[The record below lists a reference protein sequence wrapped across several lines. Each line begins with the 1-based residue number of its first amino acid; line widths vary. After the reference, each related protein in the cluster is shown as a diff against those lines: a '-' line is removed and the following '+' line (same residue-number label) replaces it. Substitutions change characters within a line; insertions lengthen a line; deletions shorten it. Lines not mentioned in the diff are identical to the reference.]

1 MEKSQPQGSRAT
13 RHAYRGPDRRLRI
26 AALGSM
32 RARRLLPSSALFVG
46 FTMGPTT
53 FMLLM
58 GGGVSA
64 ATATEHML
72 GALLGVGAG
81 LASLI
86 CWRAQGRAFDAWM
99 GCMLVS
105 AGVLLIGA
113 GGIPALSLSQLG
125 AARPWD
131 LLALAVTATFFA
143 DKAATAPEVDAG
155 IMPLRALG
163 VVTVVAML
171 ASGAVS
177 TMAAHEL
184 LPAAATSP
192 ALGRG
197 VLGAASALWAIATL
211 SAVAKHRQG
220 RAVPTWS
227 IMVVALLGVGTVLRA
242 VVLAPQGWDGLA
254 ITILPT
260 TAFALALVATTSELD
275 KVLRHQDRR
284 ALTMHVDLD
293 RLATELDDE
302 RRDLEERLHDL
313 RNAVSALR
321 SADHTLR
328 HYAARLDPKSRR
340 SLGDAMSAELSRLQ
354 ALIEPGRPARL
365 VDFDV
370 ARALAPV
377 LTAERNLG
385 AVIDVQVAAVSAHG
399 DPMALAQVM
408 QNLLVNAR
416 RYAPG
421 CRVTLTANASAGRVQ
436 LQVADTGPG
445 IPRHERTRVFLRGT
459 RGSTAAGTAGDG
471 LGLHVAARLLAT
483 FGGSIQLV
491 DGPTSGACF
500 LIELPASDRN
510 GQPPETVP
518 PGLGGLLELPA

>member
-1 MEKSQPQGSRAT
+1 
-13 RHAYRGPDRRLRI
+13 
-26 AALGSM
+26 
-32 RARRLLPSSALFVG
+32 
-46 FTMGPTT
+46 MGPTT

-58 GGGVSA
+58 GGGVRA

-81 LASLI
+81 RASLI

-99 GCMLVS
+99 GSMLVS

-113 GGIPALSLSQLG
+113 AGIPALSLSQLG
-125 AARPWD
+125 PAQPFD
-131 LLALAVTATFFA
+131 LLVLAVTATYFA
-143 DKAATAPEVDAG
+143 DKAAT
-155 IMPLRALG
+155 
-163 VVTVVAML
+163 
-171 ASGAVS
+171 
-177 TMAAHEL
+177 
-184 LPAAATSP
+184 SP
-192 ALGRG
+192 VLGRAA
-197 VLGAASALWAIATL
+197 LGAASALWAIATV
-211 SAVAKHRQG
+211 SAATKHRQG
-220 RAVPTWS
+220 RAVPPWS
-227 IMVVALLGVGTVLRA
+227 IMVVALLGVDTALRA
-242 VVLAPQGWDGLA
+242 VILAPQGWDSLA
-254 ITILPT
+254 IAVVPT

-293 RLATELDDE
+293 RLATELEDE

-328 HYAARLDPKSRR
+328 HYAARLDPSSRR

-399 DPMALAQVM
+399 DPMALAQVV

-416 RYAPG
+416 RYAPD
-421 CRVTLTANASAGRVQ
+421 CRVTVSGTASAGRVQ
-436 LQVADTGPG
+436 LLVADTGPG
-445 IPRHERTRVFLRGT
+445 IAEHERTRVFLRGT

-471 LGLHVAARLLAT
+471 LGLHVATRLLAT

-491 DGPTSGACF
+491 DGRTSGACF
-500 LIELPASDRN
+500 LIELPASDRS
-510 GQPPETVP
+510 GQPLETVP
-518 PGLGGLLELPA
+518 STLDGLLELNA

>member
-1 MEKSQPQGSRAT
+1 
-13 RHAYRGPDRRLRI
+13 
-26 AALGSM
+26 
-32 RARRLLPSSALFVG
+32 
-46 FTMGPTT
+46 MGPTT

-58 GGGVSA
+58 GGGVRA

-99 GCMLVS
+99 GSMLVS

-113 GGIPALSLSQLG
+113 AGIPALSLSQLG
-125 AARPWD
+125 PAQPFD
-131 LLALAVTATFFA
+131 LLVLAVTATYFA

-155 IMPLRALG
+155 ITPLRALG
-163 VVTVVAML
+163 IATVLATL
-171 ASGAVS
+171 ASGTVS
-177 TMAAHEL
+177 TLAAHEL

-192 ALGRG
+192 VLGRAA
-197 VLGAASALWAIATL
+197 LGAASALWAIATV
-211 SAVAKHRQG
+211 SAATKHRQG
-220 RAVPTWS
+220 RAVPPWS
-227 IMVVALLGVGTVLRA
+227 IMVVALLGVDTALRA
-242 VVLAPQGWDGLA
+242 VILAPQGWDSLA
-254 ITILPT
+254 IAVVPT

-293 RLATELDDE
+293 RLATELEDE

-328 HYAARLDPKSRR
+328 HYAARLDPSSRR

-399 DPMALAQVM
+399 DPMALAQVV

-416 RYAPG
+416 RYAPD
-421 CRVTLTANASAGRVQ
+421 CRVTVSGTASAGRVQ
-436 LQVADTGPG
+436 LLVADTGPG
-445 IPRHERTRVFLRGT
+445 IAEHERTRVFLRGT

-471 LGLHVAARLLAT
+471 LGLHVATRLLAT

-491 DGPTSGACF
+491 DGRTSGACF
-500 LIELPASDRN
+500 LIELPASDRS
-510 GQPPETVP
+510 GQPAETVP
-518 PGLGGLLELPA
+518 STLDGLLELNA

>member
-1 MEKSQPQGSRAT
+1 
-13 RHAYRGPDRRLRI
+13 
-26 AALGSM
+26 
-32 RARRLLPSSALFVG
+32 
-46 FTMGPTT
+46 
-53 FMLLM
+53 
-58 GGGVSA
+58 
-64 ATATEHML
+64 
-72 GALLGVGAG
+72 
-81 LASLI
+81 
-86 CWRAQGRAFDAWM
+86 
-99 GCMLVS
+99 MLVS

-302 RRDLEERLHDL
+302 RRDLEERL
-313 RNAVSALR
+313 AGEQ
-321 SADHTLR
+321 R
-328 HYAARLDPKSRR
+328 HAA
-340 SLGDAMSAELSRLQ
+340 
-354 ALIEPGRPARL
+354 
-365 VDFDV
+365 
-370 ARALAPV
+370 
-377 LTAERNLG
+377 
-385 AVIDVQVAAVSAHG
+385 AAVAVVERDGAAVGGERINRAPDDDRVGLDVSLFAGVVGPGDFEPRHVATVDLGEAGVVILRRLPAANRPIGCSSGTASTGLAECAHTGGTHG
-399 DPMALAQVM
+399 DREEQRRRNM
-408 QNLLVNAR
+408 QSCHAIP
-416 RYAPG
+416 YA
-421 CRVTLTANASAGRVQ
+421 
-436 LQVADTGPG
+436 
-445 IPRHERTRVFLRGT
+445 
-459 RGSTAAGTAGDG
+459 
-471 LGLHVAARLLAT
+471 HVDWREAWI
-483 FGGSIQLV
+483 GG
-491 DGPTSGACF
+491 
-500 LIELPASDRN
+500 
-510 GQPPETVP
+510 
-518 PGLGGLLELPA
+518 